1 VKLMIVI
8 LGDKDADRAVE
19 VLIRKKFRVTRV
31 ASTGGLLRRGNTTL
45 LIGLQKER
53 VEEAIEAI
61 REIRSESQDAGRRK
75 ATIFVLDTQH
85 FEQI

>member
-19 VLIRKKFRVTRV
+19 VLIEKKFRVTRV

-61 REIRSESQDAGRRK
+61 RGIRSESQDAGRRK
-75 ATIFVLDTQH
+75 ATIFVLNTQH